1 MFLQFEILKKN
12 DERLYFLVHLHHI
25 SAKVSAKCTAS
36 VYIQAAEEEFVMNVS
51 INHIEIFGILSLVRS
66 FLSETNDYDDL
77 FSFRALT
84 GIALL

>member
-1 MFLQFEILKKN
+1 MHGFSVHTCRSFL
-12 DERLYFLVHLHHI
+12 
-25 SAKVSAKCTAS
+25 
-36 VYIQAAEEEFVMNVS
+36 AAEEEFVMNVS

>member
-1 MFLQFEILKKN
+1 MHGF
-12 DERLYFLVHLHHI
+12 
-25 SAKVSAKCTAS
+25 S
-36 VYIQAAEEEFVMNVS
+36 VYTCKPFLAEEEEFLMNVS